1 VGVLVLVPARCAAI
15 RGPIVINVV
24 IYAEFSIGYTRIE
37 EVEQVLSDGLK
48 SEKFHER
55 HYFLPV
61 RCFSGIEHEEAHA
74 AVVD

>member
-1 VGVLVLVPARCAAI
+1 
-15 RGPIVINVV
+15 VV

-61 RCFSGIEHEEAHA
+61 RCFSGIEHEEDIELGCCPISSS
-74 AVVD
+74 VRTRRWLD

>member
-1 VGVLVLVPARCAAI
+1 
-15 RGPIVINVV
+15 
-24 IYAEFSIGYTRIE
+24 
-37 EVEQVLSDGLK
+37 LK